1 MQLREAHAVR
11 VLDDERV
18 GVRHV
23 HTGFDDGGAYQHID
37 FVLQELPPDL
47 GELVLRHLAVAEPDA
62 RLRNLRLDARGG
74 ALDGRHVVVQVVDLA
89 AAPQFPADGLV
100 DDRVVVFQHI
110 GLHRMAVV
118 RRFFNDAH
126 VADAGQRHI

>member
-1 MQLREAHAVR
+1 M
-11 VLDDERV
+11 
-18 GVRHV
+18 
-23 HTGFDDGGAYQHID
+23 
-37 FVLQELPPDL
+37 
-47 GELVLRHLAVAEPDA
+47 LRHFAVAEPDA

-100 DDRVVVFQHI
+100 DDRGCRVPA
-110 GLHRMAVV
+110 HRSAPMAVV
-118 RRFFNDAH
+118 GRLLDHAH

>member
-1 MQLREAHAVR
+1 MLRSFRQTSESSCSA
-11 VLDDERV
+11 
-18 GVRHV
+18 
-23 HTGFDDGGAYQHID
+23 I
-37 FVLQELPPDL
+37 LPWPN
-47 GELVLRHLAVAEPDA
+47 PT

-100 DDRVVVFQHI
+100 DDCVIVFQHI

-118 RRFFNDAH
+118 GRFFNDAH